1 MNIIG
6 IISLAIL
13 ILLVVA
19 LLRKVGSNT
28 TANLF
33 KVSIKA
39 VANNK
44 MRSFLSM
51 LGIIIGVSAVIIM
64 MSIGQ
69 GSKESIRQE
78 LSTMGTNLLTIRP
91 GADMRGGV
99 RQDPSAMQ
107 TLKVADYERILREKK
122 FVTKVSPEVTASGQ
136 VIYGNNNT
144 NTTVYGESTEYLEIK
159 LWDIEEGMCFTEED
173 VKKASKKVVVGA
185 TIVKELFGEHT
196 DPIGKTIRFKSIPMT
211 IVGVLKS
218 KGYNNWGMDQ
228 DNVIIAPYTTVMKRI
243 AAQTW
248 FSSIN
253 CSAVTEELSDAA
265 IEELTQILRDNHK
278 LKGEAADDFTIRS
291 QAEFME
297 TMSSTMDTVTL
308 ILVVAAAFSL
318 LVAGI
323 GIMNIMLVS
332 VTERTKEIGLRMA
345 VGATGS
351 IISFQFLIESVLI
364 SITGGLIGI
373 LFGCTVSEFVVPMLG
388 MPSSVPAWSI
398 FVSFLV
404 CVVIGIAFGYIP
416 ALKAARMDP
425 IEAIRH
431 E

>member
-1 MNIIG
+1 MN
-6 IISLAIL
+6 LY
-13 ILLVVA
+13 
-19 LLRKVGSNT
+19 
-28 TANLF
+28 NLF
-33 KVSIKA
+33 KISIKA

-51 LGIIIGVSAVIIM
+51 LGIIIGVGAVIVM
-64 MSIGQ
+64 MAIGQ
-69 GSKESIRQE
+69 GSKESIRKE

-107 TLKVADYERILREKK
+107 TLKMADYERIMREKK

-144 NTTVYGESTEYLEIK
+144 NTSLYGESTDYLDIK
-159 LWDIEEGMCFTEED
+159 QWDVEEGECFTEED
-173 VKKASKKVVVGA
+173 IKKASKKVVVGA
-185 TIVKELFGEHT
+185 TVVKELFGENT

-211 IVGVLKS
+211 IIGVLKS
-218 KGYNNWGMDQ
+218 KGYNSWGMDQ
-228 DNVIIAPYTTVMKRI
+228 DNVMIAPYTTVMKRI
-243 AAQTW
+243 AAQTY
-248 FSSIN
+248 FSSIV

-265 IEELTQILRDNHK
+265 IEELTQMLRDNHK

-291 QAEFME
+291 QAEMMQ
-297 TMSSTMDTVTL
+297 TMSSTMDTVTI

-332 VTERTKEIGLRMA
+332 VTERTKEIGLRMS
-345 VGATGS
+345 VGATGAV
-351 IISFQFLIESVLI
+351 ISLQFLIESVLI
-364 SITGGLIGI
+364 SVTGGLLGI
-373 LFGCTVSEFVVPMLG
+373 LFGLFLSALAPLVG
-388 MPSSVPAWSI
+388 MPSSVPGWAI
-398 FVSFLV
+398 MVSFLV
-404 CVVIGIAFGYIP
+404 CVVIGVAFGYIP
-416 ALKAARMDP
+416 AVKAARMDP

>member
-1 MNIIG
+1 MNI
-6 IISLAIL
+6 L
-13 ILLVVA
+13 
-19 LLRKVGSNT
+19 
-28 TANLF
+28 NLF
-33 KVSIKA
+33 KVSIRA

-51 LGIIIGVSAVIIM
+51 LGIIIGVAAVIIM

-69 GSKESIRQE
+69 GSKESIRAE
-78 LSTMGTNLLTIRP
+78 LSTMGTNLINIRP

-99 RQDPSAMQ
+99 RQDPSSMQ
-107 TLKVADYERILREKK
+107 TLKMADYERIMREKK
-122 FVTKVSPEVTASGQ
+122 YVTNVSPEVTASGQ
-136 VIYGNNNT
+136 AIYGNSNT
-144 NTTVYGESTEYLEIK
+144 NTTVYGESPEYLDIK
-159 LWDIEEGMCFTEED
+159 QWTIEQGDCFTQED
-173 VKKASKKVVVGA
+173 IKKAAKVCVVGT
-185 TIVKELFGEHT
+185 TIVKELYGEGA
-196 DPIGKTIRFKSIPMT
+196 DVIGKTIRFKSIPMR
-211 IVGVLKS
+211 IIGVLKS

-228 DNVIIAPYTTVMKRI
+228 DNVIIAPYSTVMKRI

-248 FSSIN
+248 FSSIV
-253 CSAVTEELSDAA
+253 CSAITEELSDAA

-278 LKGEAADDFTIRS
+278 LKGDAADDFTIRS
-291 QAEFME
+291 QAEMIE
-297 TMSSTMDTVTL
+297 TMSSTMDTVTI

-345 VGATGS
+345 VGATGPV
-351 IISFQFLIESVLI
+351 ISLQFLIESVLI
-364 SITGGLIGI
+364 SVTGGLLGI
-373 LFGCTVSEFVVPMLG
+373 LVGCSASEFIVPMFN

-398 FVSFLV
+398 YVSFFV
-404 CVVIGIAFGYIP
+404 CVCIGVLFGYIP
-416 ALKAARMDP
+416 AQKAANMDP

>member
-1 MNIIG
+1 MNI
-6 IISLAIL
+6 
-13 ILLVVA
+13 
-19 LLRKVGSNT
+19 T
-28 TANLF
+28 NLF
-33 KVSIKA
+33 KVSLKA

-51 LGIIIGVSAVIIM
+51 LGIIIGVAAVIIM
-64 MSIGQ
+64 MAIGQ

-107 TLKVADYERILREKK
+107 TLKMADYERIMREKK
-122 FVTKVSPEVTASGQ
+122 FVSKVSPEVTASGQ
-136 VIYGNNNT
+136 AIYGNNNT
-144 NTTVYGESTEYLEIK
+144 TTSMYGESTEYLDIK
-159 LWDIEEGMCFTEED
+159 QWSVEKGDCFTDED
-173 VKKASKKVVVGA
+173 IKKAAKVCVVGT
-185 TIVKELFGEHT
+185 TIVKELFNGH
-196 DPIGKTIRFKSIPMT
+196 DPIGKNIRFKSIPMRV
-211 IVGVLKS
+211 IGVLKS
-218 KGYNNWGMDQ
+218 KGYNSWGMDQ
-228 DNVIIAPYTTVMKRI
+228 DNVIVAPYTTVMKRI
-243 AAQTW
+243 NAQTY
-248 FSSIN
+248 FSSIV
-253 CSAVTEELSDAA
+253 CSALTEELSNAA
-265 IEELTQILRDNHK
+265 IEELTQMLRDNHK

-291 QAEFME
+291 QAEMME

-345 VGATGS
+345 VGATGPV
-351 IISFQFLIESVLI
+351 ISLQFLIESVLI
-364 SITGGLIGI
+364 SVTGGLLGI
-373 LFGCTVSEFVVPMLG
+373 IVGCSASTLLGSFG

-398 FVSFLV
+398 YVSFMV
-404 CVVIGIAFGYIP
+404 CVFIGVLFGYIP
-416 ALKAARMDP
+416 AQKAANMDP

>member
-1 MNIIG
+1 MN
-6 IISLAIL
+6 
-13 ILLVVA
+13 LL
-19 LLRKVGSNT
+19 
-28 TANLF
+28 NLF
-33 KVSIKA
+33 KISIRA

-51 LGIIIGVSAVIIM
+51 LGIIIGVAAVIIM

-69 GSKESIRQE
+69 GSKESIRAE

-107 TLKVADYERILREKK
+107 TLKMADYERIIREKK

-144 NTTVYGESTEYLEIK
+144 NTSMYGESTEYLDIK
-159 LWDIEEGMCFTEED
+159 LWSVEEGDCFTDED
-173 VKKASKKVVVGA
+173 IKKAAKVCVIGTTVA
-185 TIVKELFGEHT
+185 KELFGSH
-196 DPIGKTIRFKSIPMT
+196 DPVGKTIRFKSIPLRV
-211 IVGVLKS
+211 IGVLKS
-218 KGYNNWGMDQ
+218 KGYNSWGMDQ

-243 AAQTW
+243 NAQTY
-248 FSSIN
+248 FSSIV
-253 CSAVTEELSDAA
+253 CSAITEELSDAA
-265 IEELTQILRDNHK
+265 IEELTQMLRDNHK
-278 LKGEAADDFTIRS
+278 LGSDAADDFTIRS
-291 QAEFME
+291 QAEMMQ
-297 TMSSTMDTVTL
+297 TMSSTMDTVTI

-345 VGATGS
+345 VGATGPV
-351 IISFQFLIESVLI
+351 ISLQFLIESVLI
-364 SITGGLIGI
+364 SVTGGLIGV
-373 LFGCTVSEFVVPMLG
+373 LVGVGASTFVSSFG
-388 MPSSVPAWSI
+388 MPSSGPAWSI
-398 FVSFLV
+398 YVSFLV
-404 CVVIGIAFGYIP
+404 CVFIGVLFGYIP
-416 ALKAARMDP
+416 AQKAANMDP

>member
-1 MNIIG
+1 MNI
-6 IISLAIL
+6 
-13 ILLVVA
+13 
-19 LLRKVGSNT
+19 T
-28 TANLF
+28 NLF
-33 KVSIKA
+33 KVSLKA

-51 LGIIIGVSAVIIM
+51 LGIIIGVAAVIIM
-64 MSIGQ
+64 MAIGQ
-69 GSKESIRQE
+69 GSKESIRKE

-91 GADMRGGV
+91 GADFRGGV

-107 TLKVADYERILREKK
+107 TLKMADYERIEREKK
-122 FVTKVSPEVTASGQ
+122 FVTKVSPEVTSSGQ
-136 VIYGNNNT
+136 AIYGNNNT
-144 NTTVYGESTEYLEIK
+144 TTTIYGEAPEYIDIR
-159 LWDIEEGMCFTEED
+159 LWTIEEGECFTDED
-173 VKKASKKVVVGA
+173 IKKAAKKVVIGH
-185 TIVKELFGEHT
+185 TIVTELFGDGV

-211 IVGVLKS
+211 VIGVLKA

-228 DNVIIAPYTTVMKRI
+228 DNVMIAPYTTVMKRV

-248 FSSIN
+248 FSNII
-253 CSAVTEELSDAA
+253 CSAVTEEMSDAA

-278 LKGEAADDFTIRS
+278 LKGDAADDFNIRS
-291 QAEFME
+291 QAEMME
-297 TMSSTMDTVTL
+297 TMSSTMDTVTI

-345 VGATGS
+345 VGATGPV
-351 IISFQFLIESVLI
+351 ISLQFLIESVLI
-364 SITGGLIGI
+364 SLTGGLLGI
-373 LFGCTVSEFVVPMLG
+373 LVGCSISEWVVPLFA
-388 MPSSVPAWSI
+388 MPSSVPLWSI
-398 FVSFLV
+398 YVSFLV
-404 CVVIGIAFGYIP
+404 CVFIGVLFGYIP
-416 ALKAARMDP
+416 AQKAANMDP

>member
-1 MNIIG
+1 MNI
-6 IISLAIL
+6 L
-13 ILLVVA
+13 
-19 LLRKVGSNT
+19 
-28 TANLF
+28 NLF
-33 KVSIKA
+33 KVSLRA
-39 VANNK
+39 VASNK

-51 LGIIIGVSAVIIM
+51 LGIIIGVAAVIIM
-64 MSIGQ
+64 MAIGQ
-69 GSKESIRQE
+69 GSKESIRKE

-107 TLKVADYERILREKK
+107 TLKMADYERILREKK

-144 NTTVYGESTEYLEIK
+144 TTSMYGESPDYLDIK
-159 LWDIEEGMCFTEED
+159 QWTIEEGECFTDED
-173 VKKASKKVVVGA
+173 IKKAAKKVVVGK
-185 TIVKELFGEHT
+185 TIVTELFGDNV
-196 DPIGKTIRFKSIPMT
+196 DPIGKTIRFKSIPVT

-228 DNVIIAPYTTVMKRI
+228 DNVIIAPYSTVMKRI

-253 CSAVTEELSDAA
+253 CSAITEELSDAA

-278 LKGEAADDFTIRS
+278 LKGDADDDFTIRS
-291 QAEFME
+291 QAEMME
-297 TMSSTMDTVTL
+297 TMSSTMDTVTI

-332 VTERTKEIGLRMA
+332 VTERTKEIGLRMS
-345 VGATGS
+345 VGATGAV
-351 IISFQFLIESVLI
+351 ISLQFLIESVLI
-364 SITGGLIGI
+364 SLTGGLLGI
-373 LFGCTVSEFVVPMLG
+373 LVGCGASEFIVPKFG

-398 FVSFLV
+398 YVSFFV
-404 CVVIGIAFGYIP
+404 CVCIGVLFGYIP
-416 ALKAARMDP
+416 AQKAANMDP

>member
-1 MNIIG
+1 V
-6 IISLAIL
+6 SL
-13 ILLVVA
+13 
-19 LLRKVGSNT
+19 
-28 TANLF
+28 
-33 KVSIKA
+33 KA

-51 LGIIIGVSAVIIM
+51 LGIIIGVAAVIIM
-64 MSIGQ
+64 MAIGQ
-69 GSKESIRQE
+69 GSKESIRKE

-107 TLKVADYERILREKK
+107 TLKMADYERILREKK

-136 VIYGNNNT
+136 AIYGNNNT
-144 NTTVYGESTEYLEIK
+144 TSSMYGESIDYI
-159 LWDIEEGMCFTEED
+159 DIRQWTIDEGECFTEED
-173 VKKASKKVVVGA
+173 IKKAAKVCLIGA
-185 TIVKELFGEHT
+185 TVVKELFGSA
-196 DPIGKTIRFKSIPMT
+196 DPIGKTIRFKSIPMRV
-211 IVGVLKS
+211 IGVLKS

-248 FSSIN
+248 FSSIV
-253 CSAVTEELSDAA
+253 CSAITEELSNAA

-291 QAEFME
+291 QAEMME
-297 TMSSTMDTVTL
+297 TMSSTMDTVTI

-345 VGATGS
+345 VGATGPV
-351 IISFQFLIESVLI
+351 ISFQFLIESVLI
-364 SITGGLIGI
+364 SLTGGLLGI
-373 LFGCTVSEFVVPMLG
+373 VVGCAASEFAVPAFG

-398 FVSFLV
+398 YVSFLV
-404 CVVIGIAFGYIP
+404 CVCIGVLFGYIP
-416 ALKAARMDP
+416 AQKAANMDP

>member
-1 MNIIG
+1 MNI
-6 IISLAIL
+6 
-13 ILLVVA
+13 
-19 LLRKVGSNT
+19 T
-28 TANLF
+28 NLF
-33 KVSIKA
+33 KVSLKA

-51 LGIIIGVSAVIIM
+51 LGIIIGVAAVIIM
-64 MSIGQ
+64 MAIGQ
-69 GSKESIRQE
+69 GSKESIRKE

-91 GADMRGGV
+91 GADFRGGV

-107 TLKVADYERILREKK
+107 TLKMADYERIEREKK
-122 FVTKVSPEVTASGQ
+122 FVTKVSPEVTSSGQ
-136 VIYGNNNT
+136 AIYGNNNT
-144 NTTVYGESTEYLEIK
+144 TTTIYGEAPEYIDIR
-159 LWDIEEGMCFTEED
+159 LWTIEEGECFTDED
-173 VKKASKKVVVGA
+173 VKKAAKKVVIGH
-185 TIVKELFGEHT
+185 TIVTELFGDGV

-211 IVGVLKS
+211 VIGVLKA

-228 DNVIIAPYTTVMKRI
+228 DNVMIAPYTTVMKRV

-248 FSSIN
+248 FSNII
-253 CSAVTEELSDAA
+253 CSAVTEEMSDAA

-278 LKGEAADDFTIRS
+278 LKGDAANDFNIRS
-291 QAEFME
+291 QAEMME
-297 TMSSTMDTVTL
+297 TMSSTMDTVTI

-345 VGATGS
+345 VGATGPV
-351 IISFQFLIESVLI
+351 ISLQFLIESVLI
-364 SITGGLIGI
+364 SLTGGLLGI
-373 LFGCTVSEFVVPMLG
+373 LVGCSISEWVVPLFA
-388 MPSSVPAWSI
+388 MPSSVPLWSI
-398 FVSFLV
+398 YVSFLV
-404 CVVIGIAFGYIP
+404 CVFIGVLFGYIP
-416 ALKAARMDP
+416 AQKAANMDP

>member
-1 MNIIG
+1 MNI
-6 IISLAIL
+6 L
-13 ILLVVA
+13 
-19 LLRKVGSNT
+19 
-28 TANLF
+28 NLF
-33 KVSIKA
+33 KVSIRA

-51 LGIIIGVSAVIIM
+51 LGIIIGVAAVIIM

-69 GSKESIRQE
+69 GSKESIRAE
-78 LSTMGTNLLTIRP
+78 LSTMGTNLINIRP

-99 RQDPSAMQ
+99 RQAPSSMQ
-107 TLKVADYERILREKK
+107 TLKMADYERIMREKK
-122 FVTKVSPEVTASGQ
+122 YVTNVSPEVTASGQ
-136 VIYGNNNT
+136 AIYGNSNT
-144 NTTVYGESTEYLEIK
+144 NTTVYGESPEYLDIK
-159 LWDIEEGMCFTEED
+159 QWTIEQGDCFTQED
-173 VKKASKKVVVGA
+173 IKKAAKVCVVGT
-185 TIVKELFGEHT
+185 TIVKELYGEGA
-196 DPIGKTIRFKSIPMT
+196 DVIGKTIRFKSIPMR
-211 IVGVLKS
+211 IIGVLKS

-228 DNVIIAPYTTVMKRI
+228 DNVIIAPYSTVMKRI

-248 FSSIN
+248 FSSIV
-253 CSAVTEELSDAA
+253 CSAITEELSDAA

-278 LKGEAADDFTIRS
+278 LKGDAADDFTIRS
-291 QAEFME
+291 QAEMME
-297 TMSSTMDTVTL
+297 TMSSTMDTVTI

-345 VGATGS
+345 VGATGPV
-351 IISFQFLIESVLI
+351 ISLQFLIESVLI
-364 SITGGLIGI
+364 SVTGGLLGI
-373 LFGCTVSEFVVPMLG
+373 LVGCSASEFIVPMFN

-398 FVSFLV
+398 YVSFFV
-404 CVVIGIAFGYIP
+404 CVCIGVLFGYIP
-416 ALKAARMDP
+416 AQKAANMDP

>member
-1 MNIIG
+1 MNI
-6 IISLAIL
+6 L
-13 ILLVVA
+13 
-19 LLRKVGSNT
+19 
-28 TANLF
+28 NLF
-33 KVSIKA
+33 KVSLKA

-51 LGIIIGVSAVIIM
+51 LGIIIGVAAVIIM

-69 GSKESIRQE
+69 GSKESIRSE
-78 LSTMGTNLLTIRP
+78 LATMGTNLLTIRP

-107 TLKVADYERILREKK
+107 TLKMADYERILKEKK
-122 FVTKVSPEVTASGQ
+122 FVSKVSPEVTASGQ
-136 VIYGNNNT
+136 AIYGNNNT
-144 NTTVYGESTEYLEIK
+144 TTSMYGESTEYLEIK
-159 LWDIEEGMCFTEED
+159 LWTVEEGDCFTEED
-173 VKKASKKVVVGA
+173 IKKAAKVCLIGA
-185 TIVKELFGEHT
+185 TVVKELFGNV
-196 DPIGKTIRFKSIPMT
+196 DPVGKTIRFKSIPVT
-211 IVGVLKS
+211 IVGLLKS
-218 KGYNNWGMDQ
+218 KGYNSWGMDQ

-243 AAQTW
+243 VAQTY
-248 FSSIN
+248 FSSIV
-253 CSAVTEELSDAA
+253 CSALTEELSDAA
-265 IEELTQILRDNHK
+265 IEELTQMLRDNHK

-291 QAEFME
+291 QAEMME

-345 VGATGS
+345 VGATGPV
-351 IISFQFLIESVLI
+351 ISLQFLIESVLI
-364 SITGGLIGI
+364 SVTGGLIGI
-373 LFGCTVSEFVVPMLG
+373 LVGCSASAGLAIVG

-398 FVSFLV
+398 YVSFLV
-404 CVVIGIAFGYIP
+404 CVFIGVLFGYIP
-416 ALKAARMDP
+416 AQKAANMDP

>member
-1 MNIIG
+1 MNI
-6 IISLAIL
+6 L
-13 ILLVVA
+13 
-19 LLRKVGSNT
+19 
-28 TANLF
+28 NLF
-33 KVSIKA
+33 KVSLRAIA
-39 VANNK
+39 SNK

-51 LGIIIGVSAVIIM
+51 LGIIIGVAAVIIM
-64 MSIGQ
+64 MAIGQ
-69 GSKESIRQE
+69 GSKESIRKE

-107 TLKVADYERILREKK
+107 TLKMADYERILREKR

-144 NTTVYGESTEYLEIK
+144 TSSMYGESIDYLDIR
-159 LWDIEEGMCFTEED
+159 LWTIEEGECFTEED
-173 VKKASKKVVVGA
+173 IKKASKVCLIGA
-185 TIVKELFGEHT
+185 TIVKELFGNT
-196 DPIGKTIRFKSIPMT
+196 DPIGKTIRFKSIPMRV
-211 IVGVLKS
+211 IGVLKS

-248 FSSIN
+248 FSSIV

-278 LKGEAADDFTIRS
+278 LKDEAADDFTIRS
-291 QAEFME
+291 QAEMME

-345 VGATGS
+345 VGATGPV
-351 IISFQFLIESVLI
+351 ISLQFLIESVLI
-364 SITGGLIGI
+364 SVTGGLLGI
-373 LFGCTVSEFVVPMLG
+373 FVGCGASAFLPAFG

-398 FVSFLV
+398 YVSFFV
-404 CVVIGIAFGYIP
+404 CVCIGVLFGYIP
-416 ALKAARMDP
+416 AQKAANMDP

>member
-1 MNIIG
+1 MNI
-6 IISLAIL
+6 L
-13 ILLVVA
+13 
-19 LLRKVGSNT
+19 
-28 TANLF
+28 NLF
-33 KVSIKA
+33 KVSIRA

-51 LGIIIGVSAVIIM
+51 LGIIIGVAAVIIM

-69 GSKESIRQE
+69 GSKESIRKE

-107 TLKVADYERILREKK
+107 TLKMADYERILREKK

-136 VIYGNNNT
+136 VIYGNNNA
-144 NTTVYGESTEYLEIK
+144 NTTIYGETPEYLDIK
-159 LWDIEEGMCFTEED
+159 LWTVEQGECFTEED
-173 VKKASKKVVVGA
+173 IKKAAKKVVVGA
-185 TIVKELFGEHT
+185 TIVKELFGDNV

-228 DNVIIAPYTTVMKRI
+228 DNVMIAPYTTVMKRI

-248 FSSIN
+248 FSSIV
-253 CSAVTEELSDAA
+253 CSAVTEDLSDAA

-278 LKGEAADDFTIRS
+278 LKGDAVDDFTIRS
-291 QAEFME
+291 QAEMMQ

-345 VGATGS
+345 VGATGPV
-351 IISFQFLIESVLI
+351 ISLQFLIESVLI
-364 SITGGLIGI
+364 SLTGGLIGI
-373 LFGCTVSEFVVPMLG
+373 MVGFIASEWIVPMFN
-388 MPSSVPAWSI
+388 MPSSVPAWSVY
-398 FVSFLV
+398 VSFLV
-404 CVVIGIAFGYIP
+404 CVAIGILFGYIP
-416 ALKAARMDP
+416 AQKAANMDP

>member
-1 MNIIG
+1 MNI
-6 IISLAIL
+6 L
-13 ILLVVA
+13 
-19 LLRKVGSNT
+19 
-28 TANLF
+28 NLF
-33 KVSIKA
+33 KVSLKA

-51 LGIIIGVSAVIIM
+51 LGIIIGVAAVIIM
-64 MSIGQ
+64 MAIGQ
-69 GSKESIRQE
+69 GSKESIRRE

-99 RQDPSAMQ
+99 RQDPSSMQ
-107 TLKVADYERILREKK
+107 TLKMADYQRILSEKK

-144 NTTVYGESTEYLEIK
+144 NTTIYGESPEYLDIK
-159 LWDIEEGMCFTEED
+159 LWDIEDGECFTEED
-173 VKKASKKVVVGA
+173 IKKAAKVVVVGK
-185 TIVKELFGEHT
+185 TIVKELFGDNV
-196 DPIGKTIRFKSIPMT
+196 DPIGKTIRFKSIPVR
-211 IVGVLKS
+211 IIGVLKS

-228 DNVIIAPYTTVMKRI
+228 DNVMIAPYSMVMKRI
-243 AAQTW
+243 AAQTF
-248 FSSIN
+248 FSSIV
-253 CSAVTEELSDAA
+253 CSAITEELSDAA

-278 LKGEAADDFTIRS
+278 LKDGAEDDFTIRS
-291 QAEFME
+291 QAEMMS
-297 TMSSTMDTVTL
+297 TMSTTMDTVTI

-345 VGATGS
+345 VGATGAV
-351 IISFQFLIESVLI
+351 ISLQFLIESVII
-364 SITGGLIGI
+364 SVTGGLLGI
-373 LFGCTVSEFVVPMLG
+373 LVGCSASEFVVPMFG

-398 FVSFLV
+398 YVSFLV
-404 CVVIGIAFGYIP
+404 CVFIGILFGYIP
-416 ALKAARMDP
+416 AQKAANMDP

>member
-1 MNIIG
+1 
-6 IISLAIL
+6 
-13 ILLVVA
+13 
-19 LLRKVGSNT
+19 
-28 TANLF
+28 
-33 KVSIKA
+33 
-39 VANNK
+39 

-51 LGIIIGVSAVIIM
+51 LGIIIGVAAVIIM
-64 MSIGQ
+64 MAIGQ
-69 GSKESIRQE
+69 GSKESIRKE

-99 RQDPSAMQ
+99 RQDPSSMQ
-107 TLKVADYERILREKK
+107 TLKVADYQRIMAEKK
-122 FVTKVSPEVTASGQ
+122 FVTNVSPEVNAAGQ

-144 NTTVYGESTEYLEIK
+144 NTTVYGESPEYLDIK
-159 LWDIEEGMCFTEED
+159 LWTVERGDCFTEED
-173 VKKASKKVVVGA
+173 IRKAAKVAVVGK
-185 TIVKELFGEHT
+185 TIVTELFGENV
-196 DPIGKTIRFKSIPMT
+196 DPVGKTIRFKSIPLR

-218 KGYNNWGMDQ
+218 KGYNSWGMDQ

-243 AAQTW
+243 NAQTY
-248 FSSIN
+248 FSSIV
-253 CSAVTEELSDAA
+253 CSALTEELSDAA
-265 IEELTQILRDNHK
+265 IEELTQILRENHK
-278 LKGEAADDFTIRS
+278 LKGDAADDFTIRS
-291 QAEFME
+291 QAEIME

-345 VGATGS
+345 VGATGAV
-351 IISFQFLIESVLI
+351 ISLQFLIESVLI
-364 SITGGLIGI
+364 SLTGGLLGI
-373 LFGCTVSEFVVPMLG
+373 LLGFSISEWIVPAFG

-398 FVSFLV
+398 YVSFLV
-404 CVVIGIAFGYIP
+404 CVFIGVLFGYIP
-416 ALKAARMDP
+416 AQKAANMDP

>member
-1 MNIIG
+1 MNI
-6 IISLAIL
+6 L
-13 ILLVVA
+13 
-19 LLRKVGSNT
+19 
-28 TANLF
+28 NLF
-33 KVSIKA
+33 KVSIRA

-51 LGIIIGVSAVIIM
+51 LGIIIGVGAVIVM
-64 MSIGQ
+64 MAIGQ
-69 GSKESIRQE
+69 GSKESIRKE

-107 TLKVADYERILREKK
+107 TLKMADYERIMHEKR

-136 VIYGNNNT
+136 AIYGNNNT
-144 NTTVYGESTEYLEIK
+144 TTSLYGESPDYLDIK
-159 LWDIEEGMCFTEED
+159 LWDIEQGECFTEED
-173 VKKASKKVVVGA
+173 IKKAAKKVVVGK
-185 TIVKELFGEHT
+185 TIVSELFGDNV

-218 KGYNNWGMDQ
+218 KGYNSWGMDQ
-228 DNVIIAPYTTVMKRI
+228 DNVMIAPYTTVMKRI

-248 FSSIN
+248 FSSIV

-265 IEELTQILRDNHK
+265 IEELTQILRTNHK
-278 LKGEAADDFTIRS
+278 LKEGAVDDFTIRS
-291 QAEFME
+291 QAEMME
-297 TMSSTMDTVTL
+297 TMSSTMDTVTI

-345 VGATGS
+345 VGATGAV
-351 IISFQFLIESVLI
+351 ISLQFLIESVLI
-364 SITGGLIGI
+364 SITGGILGI
-373 LFGCTVSEFVVPMLG
+373 LFGCGLSAMAPMVG

-398 FVSFLV
+398 IVSFMV
-404 CVVIGIAFGYIP
+404 CVVIGVVFGYIP
-416 ALKAARMDP
+416 AVKAARMDP